1 LTTFWYSSLI
11 FWTKILLYFGCTIR
25 EGFHNVV
32 QLPPIPMMS
41 LKWGAGTDLVM
52 MRGLHDVLADTR
64 KNVPSV
70 IHMDRQR
77 YLKRM
82 QMQRGPQHHS
92 QLAPKSGEKGWVFNG
107 NGLVCWNTWNGNG
120 DVLVPCPVSKE
131 ERGDGLNLEGLRARV
146 RAHVR
151 AGVARSSELKIP
163 HWTYQMGVR
172 VRFVVCWDI

>member
-1 LTTFWYSSLI
+1 M
-11 FWTKILLYFGCTIR
+11 
-25 EGFHNVV
+25 V

-92 QLAPKSGEKGWVFNG
+92 QLAPKSGEKG
-107 NGLVCWNTWNGNG
+107 
-120 DVLVPCPVSKE
+120 
-131 ERGDGLNLEGLRARV
+131 
-146 RAHVR
+146 
-151 AGVARSSELKIP
+151 
-163 HWTYQMGVR
+163 
-172 VRFVVCWDI
+172 